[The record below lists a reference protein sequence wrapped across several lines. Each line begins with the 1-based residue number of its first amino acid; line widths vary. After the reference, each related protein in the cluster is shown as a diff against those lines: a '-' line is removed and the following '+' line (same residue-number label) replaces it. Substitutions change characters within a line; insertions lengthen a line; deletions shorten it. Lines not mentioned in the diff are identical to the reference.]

1 MKTLYRQF
9 IFTMLLIIA
18 SSIVIA
24 LFISN
29 IFYTNITKKESD
41 AHHIEMANEIIYMLE
56 HSHNENAFDAYL
68 ESVAKLGYQVAV
80 LKNDSE
86 PTFYGEPFESQ
97 IFPDAAWRVVS
108 DGEIFHGMTSFSTNF
123 LLMSHFANDVANTV
137 GVPFTLNDEQYGL
150 FLRKDT
156 KLYSSDIHIVL
167 LGFVL
172 TIAVISIVSVFI
184 LARQLTRP
192 LAKLTEATK
201 QLAKEDYDYALD
213 IERQDEIGQLATSF
227 HTMQQQLRHNDL
239 ARKAFISNV
248 SHDFQSPLMN
258 IQGYTTLLQ
267 AENLK
272 AEQLE
277 YVTII
282 NQEATRLSS
291 LTKQL
296 LLLTS
301 LDQPSYPLKQQ
312 AYRLDEQL
320 KDILLKYYW
329 RLDEQNLEISYQL
342 APVTIAADKELLTNV
357 WENLLGNAIKYNRPG
372 GHINVS
378 LTEDAQ
384 SITVQIKDTGIGIDK
399 DALPQLFER
408 FYRADK
414 ARNRDGTGL
423 GLAIVQQII
432 ELHKGDISVSSEIHE
447 GTIFTITLSKE
458 NDA

>member
-9 IFTMLLIIA
+9 IFTLLLMMA
-18 SSIVIA
+18 SSIIIA

-29 IFYTNITKKESD
+29 LFYANVTKKESD
-41 AHHIEMANEIIYMLE
+41 EQHIQMANEIIYILE
-56 HSHNENAFDAYL
+56 HSHNESAFDAYL
-68 ESVAKLGYQVAV
+68 ASVAKLGYQVAI
-80 LKNDSE
+80 LKQGAK
-86 PTFYGEPFESQ
+86 PVFYGEPFEQ
-97 IFPDAAWRVVS
+97 RTFPDEAWRVVT
-108 DGEIFHGMTSFSTNF
+108 DGEIFHGMNNFSTNL

-137 GVPFTLNDEQYGL
+137 GVPLAINGEQYGL

-167 LGFVL
+167 IGFVL
-172 TIAVISIVSVFI
+172 TIAIISLVGVFI

-213 IERQDEIGQLATSF
+213 IQRQDEIGQLATSF

-258 IQGYTTLLQ
+258 IQGYANLLQ
-267 AENLK
+267 TENLRE
-272 AEQLE
+272 EQLE
-277 YVTII
+277 YVEII
-282 NQEATRLSS
+282 RQEATRLSS

-312 AYRLDEQL
+312 HYELDAQL
-320 KDILLKYYW
+320 KDMILKFYW
-329 RLDEQNLEISYQL
+329 RLEEQNLEISYQL
-342 APVTIAADKELLTNV
+342 APVTIFADKELLATV
-357 WENLLGNAIKYNRPG
+357 WENLLSNAVKYNRAG
-372 GHINVS
+372 GQIEVL
-378 LTEDAQ
+378 LTEDTRAVT
-384 SITVQIKDTGIGIDK
+384 IQIKDTGIGI
-399 DALPQLFER
+399 AEEAITQLFER

-414 ARNRDGTGL
+414 ARKRDGTGL
-423 GLAIVQQII
+423 GLAIAKQIT
-432 ELHKGDISVSSEIHE
+432 ELHNGEIAVSSKVHE
-447 GTIFTITLSKE
+447 GTTFTVTLLK
-458 NDA
+458 

>member
-9 IFTMLLIIA
+9 ILTMLVIIA

-29 IFYTNITKKESD
+29 LFYANVTKKESD
-41 AHHIEMANEIIYMLE
+41 AQHIQMANEISYMLE

-68 ESVAKLGYQVAV
+68 ESVAKLGYQVAI
-80 LKNDSE
+80 LKNDSK
-86 PTFYGEPFESQ
+86 PKFYGEPFEERT
-97 IFPDAAWRVVS
+97 FPDEAWRVVS
-108 DGEIFHGMTSFSTNF
+108 DGEIFHGMNSFSTNL

-137 GVPFTLNDEQYGL
+137 GVPLTLNGERYGL

-172 TIAVISIVSVFI
+172 TIALISIISVFI

-201 QLAKEDYDYALD
+201 QLAKEDFDYALD

-258 IQGYTTLLQ
+258 IQGYANLLQ
-267 AENLK
+267 TANLK
-272 AEQLE
+272 EEQLE

-282 NQEATRLSS
+282 GQEATRLSS

-329 RLDEQNLEISYQL
+329 RLEEYNLEIAYQL
-342 APVTIAADKELLTNV
+342 AQVTIVADQELIANV
-357 WENLLGNAIKYNRPG
+357 WENLLSNAIKYNRPG
-372 GHINVS
+372 GQIDVL
-378 LTEDAQ
+378 LTEQ
-384 SITVQIKDTGIGIDK
+384 EHEVTIQIKDTGIGIAE

-414 ARNRDGTGL
+414 ARKRDGTGL
-423 GLAIVQQII
+423 GLAIVKQIV
-432 ELHKGDISVSSEIHE
+432 ELHNGEISVSSKLQE
-447 GTIFTITLSKE
+447 GTIFTITLLK
-458 NDA
+458 